1 MISIHPNGNIAE
13 FLTSAGLAK
22 VIDVSLLTVWLEQA
36 DWQWHAGI
44 LAPLGGLE
52 KLRAAEKAAKEK
64 RIGVWEN
71 FGPSKSSN
79 GTATTNNGPV
89 AAPTTKG
96 NTLEATVTRIWGSDQ
111 LSIVPKGQEN
121 ERRVQ
126 LASVRGP
133 RGNEGKQQYYAN
145 EAKE

>member
-1 MISIHPNGNIAE
+1 
-13 FLTSAGLAK
+13 LANK
-22 VIDVSLLTVWLEQA
+22 
-36 DWQWHAGI
+36 QWHAGI
-44 LAPLGGLE
+44 LAPLGGLDR
-52 KLRAAEKAAKEK
+52 LRAAEKTAKDK

-71 FGPSKSSN
+71 FGPNKPAN
-79 GTATTNNGPV
+79 GSASTATGPT
-89 AAPTTKG
+89 APTTTKG

-133 RGNEGKQQYYAN
+133 RGNEGKQQYWAN